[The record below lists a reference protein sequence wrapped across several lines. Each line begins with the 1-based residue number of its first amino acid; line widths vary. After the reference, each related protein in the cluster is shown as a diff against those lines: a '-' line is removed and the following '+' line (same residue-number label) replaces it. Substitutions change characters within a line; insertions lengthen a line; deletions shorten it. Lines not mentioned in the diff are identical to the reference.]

1 MRPYQWLIVAAVV
14 ASSIASCLKRDPED
28 PDRCLVLHFNA
39 TDRPKG
45 SPPAPAKLNSVLPLI
60 EKVKLGFEIVGGTF
74 SFCVV
79 ACAIY
84 YGIKRGDRIENV
96 LAGVLPFFAQM
107 REIWRAHP
115 QPQADLI
122 DLWSIGQ
129 FVARLLMDLRP
140 GPSLIKKSPLFFK
153 EWPPKV

>member
-1 MRPYQWLIVAAVV
+1 MRLYQWLIIAAVV
-14 ASSIASCLKRDPED
+14 ASGIAICLKHDPED
-28 PDRCLVLHFNA
+28 PDRCLVLQFNA
-39 TDRPKG
+39 TDPPN
-45 SPPAPAKLNSVLPLI
+45 SPPLAPTKSGSVLPLI

-122 DLWSIGQ
+122 DL
-129 FVARLLMDLRP
+129 
-140 GPSLIKKSPLFFK
+140 
-153 EWPPKV
+153 